1 MGRNQPQGKHMT
13 KRRDFLKAAG
23 CGLALTATAGAAP
36 LAFAQQ
42 AAATP
47 AKKRPNILFIMT
59 DDHAAHAIS
68 AYGSRINKT
77 PGIDRLA
84 KEGTLFQDVFVTNSI
99 CTPSRACIM
108 TGMYSCKNGV
118 PVFNDISPKIKTVGG
133 TLRDSGYYTALLGK
147 WHMGG
152 PQTVRD
158 TDWDRW
164 AIYQNQGQYFDPYF
178 FTNAEKCPPTAKD
191 HFKNG
196 RITFP
201 GEYATDNLTRVTQG
215 VIDEA
220 IAQGKPFFVAML
232 HKAPHRN
239 WLPEPK
245 YRDAFRK
252 LTLDDIPPPDTLF
265 DDHKGRATPIGRTAM
280 TLEHHMRIEA
290 DLKLTEYFTQGG
302 QFPGIDPQQYK
313 TGESKNRWPKEIR
326 DDKSLPADERE
337 RRRRE
342 RIKLSYLRYMQ
353 DYLGCVQS
361 VDDSVGQMLD
371 YLKEKGI
378 DQDTIVIYTADQG
391 FFLGDH
397 GLYDKRLM
405 LEESLKMPFL
415 LRWPAAVKPG
425 QVNTDIITNVD
436 FASFFC
442 DAAGA
447 PRPDN
452 YQGRS
457 FLPNITVGT
466 PKDWRQSFYYRYYI
480 EGGEHNTPAQYG
492 VRTHRYKLICYYK
505 QDEWEL
511 FDLKKDPEELNNC
524 YNDPAYANV
533 VAALKIELYRLKA
546 EVGDADQFYHSGEY
560 APARPIKAD
569 IF

>member
-1 MGRNQPQGKHMT
+1 MT
-13 KRRDFLKAAG
+13 NRRDFLKAAG
-23 CGLALTATAGAAP
+23 CGVALSAAGLAAP
-36 LAFAQQ
+36 QAFAQGG
-42 AAATP
+42 AAAP
-47 AKKRPNILFIMT
+47 KKRPNILFIMT

-77 PGIDRLA
+77 PGMDRLA
-84 KEGTLFQDVFVTNSI
+84 KEGMLFQDVFVTNSI

-133 TLRDSGYYTALLGK
+133 TLRENGYYTALLGK
-147 WHMGG
+147 WHLGG
-152 PQTVRD
+152 PKTVRG

-178 FTNAEKCPPTAKD
+178 FTDAEHCPPTAKD
-191 HFKNG
+191 RLANG
-196 RITFP
+196 RIAFP

-220 IAQGKPFFVAML
+220 LAQGKPFFVAML

-245 YRDAFRK
+245 YKESFRK
-252 LTLDDIPPPDTLF
+252 KTLEDIPIPDTLF
-265 DDHKGRATPIGRTAM
+265 DDHDGRATPIKHTAM

-290 DLKLTEYFTQGG
+290 DLKLTEYFSEGG
-302 QFPGIDPQQYK
+302 QFPGVDPQQYK
-313 TGESKNRWPKEIR
+313 SGESKNRWPKEIR
-326 DDKSLPADERE
+326 DDAALPADERE

-361 VDDSVGQMLD
+361 VDDSVAQMLD

-425 QVNTDIITNVD
+425 QTNADLITNVD
-436 FASFFC
+436 FAAFFC

-447 PRPDN
+447 PRPAN

-457 FLPNITVGT
+457 FLPNITAGT

-480 EGGEHNTPAQYG
+480 EGGEHNTPAHYG
-492 VRTHRYKLICYYK
+492 VRTHRYKLIHYYK

-511 FDLKKDPEELNNC
+511 FDLKKDPEELRNV
-524 YNDPAYANV
+524 YADPAYAKV
-533 VAALKIELYRLKA
+533 VAALKVELYRLKA

-560 APARPIKAD
+560 APAQPIKAD

>member
-1 MGRNQPQGKHMT
+1 MT
-13 KRRDFLKAAG
+13 NRRAFLKAAG
-23 CGLALTATAGAAP
+23 CGLTIAAAPGWTLAAETGAAP
-36 LAFAQQ
+36 
-42 AAATP
+42 
-47 AKKRPNILFIMT
+47 KRPNILFVMT

-68 AYGSRINKT
+68 AYGSRVNKT

-84 KEGTLFQDVFVTNSI
+84 QEGALFQDVFVTNSI
-99 CTPSRACIM
+99 CTPSRACIL

-133 TLRDSGYYTALLGK
+133 TLRENGYYTALLGK

-152 PQTVRD
+152 PKTVRD
-158 TDWDRW
+158 SDWDRW
-164 AIYQNQGQYFDPYF
+164 AIYQNQGQYFDPFF
-178 FTNAEKCPPTAKD
+178 FTNEAKCPPTAKD
-191 HFKNG
+191 KFANG
-196 RITFP
+196 RIAFP

-220 IAQGKPFFVAML
+220 LAQGKPFFVAML

-245 YRDAFRK
+245 YREIFRK
-252 LTLDDIPPPDTLF
+252 KTLEDIPIPDTLF
-265 DDHKGRATPIGRTAM
+265 DDYKGRANPIKHTAM

-290 DLKLTEYFTQGG
+290 DLKLTEYFSEGG
-302 QFPGIDPQQYK
+302 QFPGVDPEQYK
-313 TGESKNRWPKEIR
+313 TGESKNRWPKELR
-326 DDKSLPADERE
+326 NAPGLDAAERE

-361 VDDSVGQMLD
+361 VDDSVAEMVD
-371 YLKEKGI
+371 YLKQKGI
-378 DQDTIVIYTADQG
+378 DRDTIVIYTSDQG

-397 GLYDKRLM
+397 GLYDKRFM
-405 LEESLKMPFL
+405 MEETLKMPFL
-415 LRWPAAVKPG
+415 LRWPAAVKAG
-425 QVNTDIITNVD
+425 TVNTDIITNVD

-442 DAAGA
+442 DVAGA
-447 PRPDN
+447 PRPEN

-457 FLPNITVGT
+457 FRPNITTGT

-480 EGGEHNTPAQYG
+480 EGGEHNTPAHYG
-492 VRTHRYKLICYYK
+492 VRTHRYKLIRYYK

-511 FDLKKDPEELNNC
+511 FDLRKDPEELHNL
-524 YNDPAYANV
+524 YGDPAYANV
-533 VAALKIELYRLKA
+533 TEALKIELFRLKA
-546 EVGDADQFYHSGEY
+546 AVGDCDQFYHSGEY
-560 APARPIKAD
+560 APAQPVKAD

>member
-1 MGRNQPQGKHMT
+1 MT
-13 KRRDFLKAAG
+13 VGQWAGYQKDETDMTRREFLKAAG
-23 CGLALTATAGAAP
+23 CGLAV
-36 LAFAQQ
+36 
-42 AAATP
+42 AATP
-47 AKKRPNILFIMT
+47 VWAQGGAKKRPNILFIMT

-77 PGIDRLA
+77 PGMDRLA
-84 KEGTLFQDVFVTNSI
+84 QEGTLFQDVFVTNSI
-99 CTPSRACIM
+99 CTPSRACIL

-118 PVFNDISPKIKTVGG
+118 PVFNDIS
-133 TLRDSGYYTALLGK
+133 
-147 WHMGG
+147 GG
-152 PQTVRD
+152 PNTVRD
-158 TDWDRW
+158 SDWDRW
-164 AIYQNQGQYFDPYF
+164 AIYQNQGQYFDPFF

-191 HFKNG
+191 KFANG
-196 RITFP
+196 RIAFP

-220 IAQGKPFFVAML
+220 LAQGKPFFVAML

-245 YRDAFRK
+245 YRDSFRK
-252 LTLDDIPPPDTLF
+252 LTLEDIPVPETLF
-265 DDHKGRATPIGRTAM
+265 DDWRGRATPIAHTAM

-290 DLKLTEYFTQGG
+290 DLKLTEYFSQGG
-302 QFPGIDPQQYK
+302 QFPGVDPQQY
-313 TGESKNRWPKEIR
+313 TSGESKNRWPKEIR
-326 DDKSLPADERE
+326 DNPNLPDAERE

-342 RIKLSYLRYMQ
+342 RIKLAYLRYMQ

-371 YLKEKGI
+371 YLKAKGV

-397 GLYDKRLM
+397 GLFDKRLM
-405 LEESLKMPFL
+405 MEESLKMPFL

-425 QVNTDIITNVD
+425 TTNTDLITNVD

-442 DAAGA
+442 DAAGV
-447 PRPDN
+447 PRPEN

-457 FLPNITVGT
+457 FLPNITTGT
-466 PKDWRQSFYYRYYI
+466 PADWRKSFYYRYYI
-480 EGGEHNTPAQYG
+480 EGGEHNTPAHYG
-492 VRTHRYKLICYYK
+492 VRTHRYKLIFYYK

-511 FDLKKDPEELNNC
+511 FDLRKDPEELNNR
-524 YNDPAYANV
+524 YADPAYANV
-533 VAALKIELYRLKA
+533 VEALKIELYRLKA
-546 EVGDADQFYHSGEY
+546 AVGDCDQYYHSGEY
-560 APARPIKAD
+560 APAQPVKAD

>member
-1 MGRNQPQGKHMT
+1 MN
-13 KRRDFLKAAG
+13 RREFLKAAG
-23 CGLALTATAGAAP
+23 CGLAVAAAP
-36 LAFAQQ
+36 VWAQGG
-42 AAATP
+42 

-77 PGIDRLA
+77 PGMDRLA
-84 KEGTLFQDVFVTNSI
+84 QEGTLFQDVFVTNSI
-99 CTPSRACIM
+99 CTPSRACIL

-133 TLRDSGYYTALLGK
+133 TLRENGYYTALLGK

-152 PQTVRD
+152 PNTVRD
-158 TDWDRW
+158 SDWDRW
-164 AIYQNQGQYFDPYF
+164 AIYQNQGQYFDPFF

-191 HFKNG
+191 KFANG
-196 RITFP
+196 RIAFP

-220 IAQGKPFFVAML
+220 LAQGQPFFVAML

-239 WLPEPK
+239 WLPEPQ
-245 YRDAFRK
+245 YRDSFRK
-252 LTLDDIPPPDTLF
+252 LTLEDIPIPETLF
-265 DDHKGRATPIGRTAM
+265 DDWRGRATPIAHTAM

-290 DLKLTEYFTQGG
+290 DLKLTEYFSQGG
-302 QFPGIDPQQYK
+302 QFPGIDPQQY
-313 TGESKNRWPKEIR
+313 TSGESKNRWPKEIR
-326 DDKSLPADERE
+326 DNPNLPDAERE

-342 RIKLSYLRYMQ
+342 RIKLAYLRYMQ

-371 YLKEKGI
+371 YLKAKGV

-397 GLYDKRLM
+397 GLFDKRLM
-405 LEESLKMPFL
+405 MEESLKMPFL

-425 QVNTDIITNVD
+425 TTNTDLITNVD

-442 DAAGA
+442 DAAGV
-447 PRPDN
+447 PRPEN

-457 FLPNITVGT
+457 FLPNITTGT
-466 PKDWRQSFYYRYYI
+466 PADWRKSFYYRYYI
-480 EGGEHNTPAQYG
+480 EGGEHNTPAHYG
-492 VRTHRYKLICYYK
+492 VRTHRYKLIFYYK

-511 FDLKKDPEELNNC
+511 FDLRKDPEELNNR
-524 YNDPAYANV
+524 YADPAYANV
-533 VAALKIELYRLKA
+533 VEALKIELYRLKA
-546 EVGDADQFYHSGEY
+546 AVGDCDQYYHSGEY
-560 APARPIKAD
+560 APAQPVKAD